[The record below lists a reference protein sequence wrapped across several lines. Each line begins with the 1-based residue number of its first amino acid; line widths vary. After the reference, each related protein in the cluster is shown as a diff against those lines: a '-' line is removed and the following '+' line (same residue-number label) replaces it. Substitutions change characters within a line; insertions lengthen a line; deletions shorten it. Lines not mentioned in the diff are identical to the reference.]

1 VFFHRRTRRLAPVAH
16 NVHRGRM
23 APQRRVS
30 VDGRHDLTRRRVAVR
45 AGKEEPM
52 QPFPHRY
59 QTRLAG
65 GPTGRGIVSS
75 TGLPMLET
83 AAPVDFDGPGD
94 AWSPEHLFLAA
105 IQACFLL
112 TFRAVARASQL
123 EWVTLDVDATGVVDR
138 EARTTRFTEVVL
150 TPRLTVPVGT
160 DREHAMRV
168 LTKAEHACLIS
179 ASISTPIRL
188 EASVVESS
196 APARRIA

>member
-1 VFFHRRTRRLAPVAH
+1 
-16 NVHRGRM
+16 
-23 APQRRVS
+23 
-30 VDGRHDLTRRRVAVR
+30 
-45 AGKEEPM
+45 M

-59 QTRLAG
+59 ETRLAG
-65 GPTGRGIVSS
+65 GARGRGIVSS
-75 TGLPMLET
+75 IGLPTLET
-83 AAPVDFDGPGD
+83 AAPVEFDGPGD

-112 TFRAVARASQL
+112 TFRAVARASSL
-123 EWVTLDVDATGVVDR
+123 EYETLDVDAMGIVDR

-160 DREHAMRV
+160 DHEHAMRV

-179 ASISTPIRL
+179 ASVSTPIRL
-188 EASVVESS
+188 EPQVVESP